1 MIIALISHSNG
12 KITDAVLQHAIR
24 TNNCQIEEEFA
35 PYRRLGAQRMQ
46 GD

>member
-12 KITDAVLQHAIR
+12 KLTDAALRHAIR
-24 TNNCQIEEEFA
+24 TNNRQIEEEFA
-35 PYRRLGAQRMQ
+35 PYWRLGAQRMQ